1 MVYLL
6 LLSASPIFSQKSD
19 ELRHSFNAPPNQA
32 KPRVYWWWLYNRI
45 NKEGI
50 TRDLQEFKE
59 KGISGVNLICTGGY
73 AGDKAL
79 EGIKWL
85 SPEWREL
92 FRHAVSEAKRLDIEL
107 GFNLSGGWTM
117 LGPWVTYD
125 NAMKKVVQS
134 DTIIAGGKKVS
145 MKLAQ
150 PETVE
155 GYYKDVWVQAF
166 RIDTTKKLVDAES
179 AKDLTLYM
187 KPDGN
192 FEWKAPKGN
201 WLILRTGYTLTGH
214 TWSRW
219 FAYPQG
225 DTFAEG
231 AGYEI
236 DYLSKAALDKHFN
249 HLGTI
254 ILDEVKK
261 AGGDLAY
268 FWSDSWECGKL
279 TWTQDF
285 PEQFMHYRKYDLK
298 PYMAILSG
306 YIVKD
311 SLFCERFQEDFDR
324 TIQDCIADN
333 YYGHFYDLCHKNG
346 LNVGNEA
353 GGPNDIP
360 PQDVLKNLGRC
371 DIPAGEFWVHYKLPE
386 DGMNSRKSAR
396 LNLKQTASAA
406 HIYGLRE
413 AQAEAFTQ
421 MEQDRTH
428 WSLGPYDLKPYANDA
443 FCEGINRFMLHQST
457 CQPPED
463 GKPGYEFCAGQ
474 HFTPNLTWWEQSS
487 AFFSYLSRCQ
497 YLLQEGKFV
506 GDVCYYIGEQTP
518 SLVPPQYII
527 PSLGLGYDCDY
538 TNVEVLLTRMSV
550 KDGRIVLPDGM
561 SYRLLYL
568 QNCVSPDKEICEAV
582 SRYQQ
587 LEVPTEASEI
597 MSLDVLKKLR
607 ELIMDGATVI
617 GAPPTMSAGL
627 DNYPYADNE
636 VRKLASEIWGD
647 LDGKNITERRLGK
660 GRIIWGKT
668 AREVLQADGIGQD
681 FAYLNQTAEP
691 EKFNYIHRSLDDC
704 DIYFVINRTGK
715 QTSSQFTFRVQGKQ
729 PEIWDP
735 VTGEMRIA
743 SSFTQHDGYT
753 TVPLEFVPYGSY
765 FVVFDKTISTD
776 KQGEGDRNFSKLEIA
791 QDLSHSWEVMF
802 DTTMGGPQKVFFED
816 LSNWIDRPE
825 EGIKYYSGTATYRK
839 SFNLSFKKG
848 NGERIY
854 LDLGDVKHVSSV
866 RFNNKDLGVLWCT
879 PWRIDI
885 TDYVKETGNFVEIDV
900 INLWANRVIGDW
912 KLPKEQRF
920 TRTHDVFRFDMLRAS
935 TPLTDAGLL
944 GPVSILKE
952 KVWDVDTR
960 STALDLS
967 PAKWIWYP
975 AGRTLQNTFVLFRK
989 DIVLDKKPHK
999 AIGWILA
1006 DSRYRLFVNGKRIQW
1021 GPAPSDPRWQEADP
1035 IDLTAFLTEG
1045 KNVIAVEVCFF
1056 GSGDG
1061 THPMGKPGFI
1071 LNLDMDQEKLVTD
1084 ASWDCFL
1091 AKSWRPGQYKRWFL
1105 RSLQEEFDARLYPYG
1120 WDTSDFKP
1128 DENWT
1133 KAILVSQDGK
1143 EPSVCNS
1150 SSEYVWEIFGDKQL
1164 SEIRKRSIPTMREF
1178 DFHVTTLEESMW
1190 IHWKRPAEDY
1200 FDLLVSDAFETID
1213 KPITRSLGDGEWEIS
1228 PQGNYAAALTFSFP
1242 EQGVGWPHFTIDA
1255 PEGTIVE
1262 LLVHEAHQ
1270 KGGPALI
1277 NSHFNSWSRFIC
1289 KEGINHFE
1297 TFDFESFRWLQ
1308 LHIRNFNR
1316 PIKIASV
1323 GMRRR
1328 IYPWKSEPT
1337 IVISDDTIQHVVNA
1351 AVNTLFNCAQET
1363 LVDGMARERQQYSG
1377 DGSHQLHAV
1386 IQTLGDI
1393 TLPYRFVNTFSQG
1406 LSIDGYF
1413 MDSWPAWDRLARTV
1427 ERQMHLTGWGPILD
1441 HSIGFC
1447 FDAFH
1452 YYMYTGDL
1460 QGLKEVYPRL
1470 LSFFSYLYKLTDK
1483 SEHLVPVENL
1493 GMCSVYIDHEAYK
1506 QTKHKQLAL
1515 NLYIVAMCR
1524 NALSTLCQAFGDTQ
1538 KADEINQYAADI
1550 LQGCIQKFWDKEQ
1563 QVYVNNLPWKDEEG
1577 EIRYC
1582 DRSLATALIFDL
1594 CPNGETAK
1602 ALNLLEQSPAEM
1614 GVSYPCN
1621 AVWPLW
1627 ALVKYRKINTVL
1639 SDLRE
1644 KWGNMSSVWANN
1656 TLQEFWQAYPDEGSQ
1671 WSHCA
1676 MYPLIALNQGI
1687 AGVYPLKPGCERIKM
1702 EPQLGDLEHI
1712 RFDVQTLKGA
1722 IQFSAQGI
1730 KGKRELRL
1738 QVPDSLSIE
1747 LRLDKREKVDLPLL
1761 RTEKDGINVYKIT
1774 HPGSYVLKLKYT

>member
-1 MVYLL
+1 MVFLL

-236 DYLSKAALDKHFN
+236 DYLSKAALDNHFN

-587 LEVPTEASEI
+587 LEVPTEASEM

-647 LDGKNITERRLGK
+647 LDGKNITERKLGK

-839 SFNLSFKKG
+839 SFDLSFKKG
-848 NGERIY
+848 NGERVY
-854 LDLGDVKHVSSV
+854 LDLGDVKHISSV

-1164 SEIRKRSIPTMREF
+1164 SEIRKRSIPSMREF
-1178 DFHVTTLEESMW
+1178 DFHATTLEESMW

-1393 TLPYRFVNTFSQG
+1393 TLPYRFVNIFSQG

-1524 NALSTLCQAFGDTQ
+1524 KALSTLCQAFGDTQ

-1550 LQGCIQKFWDKEQ
+1550 LQGCIQKFWDNEQ

-1639 SDLRE
+1639 SDLRK

-1687 AGVYPLKPGCERIKM
+1687 AGVHPLKPGCERIKM

-1712 RFDVQTLKGA
+1712 RFNVQTPKGA

-1738 QVPDSLSIE
+1738 QIPESLSIE

-1761 RTEKDGINVYKIT
+1761 RTEKDGINVYEIT

>member
-236 DYLSKAALDKHFN
+236 DYLSKAALDNHFN

-371 DIPAGEFWVHYKLPE
+371 NIPAGEFWVHYKLPE

-587 LEVPTEASEI
+587 LEVPTEASEM

-647 LDGKNITERRLGK
+647 LDGKNITERKLGK

-839 SFNLSFKKG
+839 SFDLSFKKG

-960 STALDLS
+960 SIALDLS

-1178 DFHVTTLEESMW
+1178 DFHATTLEESMW

-1761 RTEKDGINVYKIT
+1761 RTEKDGINVYEIT

>member
-92 FRHAVSEAKRLDIEL
+92 FRHAVSEAKRLEIEL

-236 DYLSKAALDKHFN
+236 DYLSKAALDNHFN

>member
-1 MVYLL
+1 MVFLL

-236 DYLSKAALDKHFN
+236 DYLSKAALDNHFN

-587 LEVPTEASEI
+587 LEVPTEASEM

-647 LDGKNITERRLGK
+647 LDGKNITERKLGK

-839 SFNLSFKKG
+839 SFDLSFKKG
-848 NGERIY
+848 NGERVY
-854 LDLGDVKHVSSV
+854 LDLGDVKHISSV

-1164 SEIRKRSIPTMREF
+1164 SEIRKRSIPSMREF
-1178 DFHVTTLEESMW
+1178 DFHATTLEESMW

-1687 AGVYPLKPGCERIKM
+1687 AGVHPLKPGCERIKM

-1712 RFDVQTLKGA
+1712 RFDVQTPKGA

-1738 QVPDSLSIE
+1738 HIPESLSIE
-1747 LRLDKREKVDLPLL
+1747 LRLNKREKVDLPLL
-1761 RTEKDGINVYKIT
+1761 RTEKNGINVYKIT

>member
-236 DYLSKAALDKHFN
+236 DYLSKAALDNHFN

-421 MEQDRTH
+421 MEQDHTH

-587 LEVPTEASEI
+587 LEVPTEASEM

-647 LDGKNITERRLGK
+647 LDGKNITERKLGK

-839 SFNLSFKKG
+839 SFDLSFKKG

-960 STALDLS
+960 SIALDLS

-1178 DFHVTTLEESMW
+1178 DFHATTLEESMW

-1676 MYPLIALNQGI
+1676 MYPLITLNQGI
-1687 AGVYPLKPGCERIKM
+1687 AGVHPLKPGCERIKM

-1712 RFDVQTLKGA
+1712 RFDVQTPKGA

-1738 QVPDSLSIE
+1738 QIPESLSIE